1 MELQSPL
8 GLEVNEPLVKSN
20 LTTPENNTIDTK
32 IDFNQNQIENLTIKI
47 PFNFEITC
55 SLCLIGF
62 IGFLYFI
69 MSFFYSYQVT
79 LFIIFASLLAL
90 LKTLYSA
97 LTKMEINKSNN
108 ITNVNIKNILG
119 CSKMTINGNIHF
131 FYEYSTFF
139 IINDSNFDLSTQNIK
154 KKPARILYYIKDT
167 IKNETFLDIKKK
179 FEVNDYENPLFF
191 DTAKLMG
198 KKREPSEKKFPK
210 LSKISDL
217 IKFGEHFFT
226 LYFSTPGHKD
236 DVERNSITICL
247 YLFYSPIFIFGC
259 SLVYTNIEK
268 SKLIG
273 LIILTIIIMIPI
285 LVCIIFHICMK
296 CQLHDARIDFIY
308 SKDFDRLFIGKVNY
322 EENSYT
328 KTFEYQM
335 NDIEKFYFQMCEII
349 NEGMELKV
357 ELKNKRIVRIH
368 KFIGIDKYDQEG
380 LEFILN
386 GKLNNITT
394 K

>member
-1 MELQSPL
+1 
-8 GLEVNEPLVKSN
+8 
-20 LTTPENNTIDTK
+20 
-32 IDFNQNQIENLTIKI
+32 
-47 PFNFEITC
+47 
-55 SLCLIGF
+55 
-62 IGFLYFI
+62 
-69 MSFFYSYQVT
+69 
-79 LFIIFASLLAL
+79 
-90 LKTLYSA
+90 
-97 LTKMEINKSNN
+97 MEINKSNN

-167 IKNETFLDIKKK
+167 ITQTTFSDIKKK
-179 FEVNDYENPLFF
+179 FEVNDYENPLLF
-191 DTAKLMG
+191 DIAKLMG
-198 KKREPSEKKFPK
+198 KKREPSEKKFPIISK
-210 LSKISDL
+210 LSNF

-226 LYFSTPGHKD
+226 FYFSSPGHKET
-236 DVERNSITICL
+236 VERNSITICL
-247 YLFYSPIFIFGC
+247 YIFYCPIFILGC
-259 SLVYTNIEK
+259 FAVYVNIKE

-273 LIILTIIIMIPI
+273 LIILTIIIMIPF
-285 LVCIIFHICMK
+285 LVCIINHICMK
-296 CQLHDARIDFIY
+296 CHLHDSRIDFIY

-349 NEGMELKV
+349 NEGIELKV

-386 GKLNNITT
+386 GKINNITT